1 MNFAGPDTRQN
12 ATRLA
17 TREDSAAVTQWGC
30 GYPIRRQPA
39 RASASSHDAIDCS
52 PLSAV
57 PIDGNRDFFLSWS
70 GTMQADTF
78 LVIARFPMDDVVIEC
93 KTDLES
99 AKELARVIVAEPDVL
114 RGNVGESFSL
124 WFGGSK
130 LQPNIEDLHSVGIL
144 RLLGGVVSLGFV
156 EIIEAN

>member
-1 MNFAGPDTRQN
+1 M
-12 ATRLA
+12 
-17 TREDSAAVTQWGC
+17 S
-30 GYPIRRQPA
+30 
-39 RASASSHDAIDCS
+39 
-52 PLSAV
+52 
-57 PIDGNRDFFLSWS
+57 
-70 GTMQADTF
+70 ADTF

-93 KTDLES
+93 KSDLES
-99 AKELARVIVAEPDVL
+99 ANKLARVIVAEPDVL
-114 RGNVGESFSL
+114 RGNVGEFSL

>member
-1 MNFAGPDTRQN
+1 M
-12 ATRLA
+12 
-17 TREDSAAVTQWGC
+17 S
-30 GYPIRRQPA
+30 
-39 RASASSHDAIDCS
+39 
-52 PLSAV
+52 
-57 PIDGNRDFFLSWS
+57 
-70 GTMQADTF
+70 ADTF

-93 KTDLES
+93 KSDLES
-99 AKELARVIVAEPDVL
+99 ANELARVIVAEPDVL

-130 LQPNIEDLHSVGIL
+130 HQPNIEDLHSVGIL

>member
-1 MNFAGPDTRQN
+1 MM
-12 ATRLA
+12 
-17 TREDSAAVTQWGC
+17 S
-30 GYPIRRQPA
+30 
-39 RASASSHDAIDCS
+39 
-52 PLSAV
+52 
-57 PIDGNRDFFLSWS
+57 
-70 GTMQADTF
+70 ADTF

-93 KTDLES
+93 KSDFDA

-114 RGNVGESFSL
+114 RGNVGESFSF

-130 LQPNIEDLHSVGIL
+130 HKPDISELDSVGIV